1 MSKKANN
8 NNKDIFAVNE
18 FKAVPTRMFEATH
31 MQYVSADGEIV
42 EIQISSDFKMIYSYL
57 YDQQRSFA
65 AQKGVDGEP
74 QEMYQDWEYIFS
86 FIGRKYKGDKN
97 SMKIVKDLEASGLL
111 IQTKRPNST
120 STVKTVLDVTTI
132 QTIKF
137 SNAKH
142 AECVNGA
149 AARRTARQ
157 EQYAAAK
164 KAKLAAIEEVKKRH
178 QNNDCGVKDES
189 GNEAKVD
196 TVETPHDANAERFG
210 SAKNIDVDVKPE
222 SIEPENKTNWELH
235 SNALITQND
244 KYNKLN
250 QGDKMRVMLAVN
262 QCYSVSFKAIK
273 EAFDIT
279 VDQLLAQA
287 PKQTIKQ
294 VGRVCNGCYPV
305 EYGNG
310 WHCIN
315 SKCSNHNVE
324 YEDSVLDNFD
334 DVPF

>member
-1 MSKKANN
+1 MSNKANK

-18 FKAVPTRMFEATH
+18 FKAVPSSMFEATR

-132 QTIKF
+132 PTIKF

-196 TVETPHDANAERFG
+196 TVEVATNSNSQGYRNEQIRNVGVRQEIKQDDLPDPFLDDCGVSHDSGFEEY
-210 SAKNIDVDVKPE
+210 SQPKTIKSVKP
-222 SIEPENKTNWELH
+222 KD
-235 SNALITQND
+235 NAYDNGYGR
-244 KYNKLN
+244 KCS
-250 QGDKMRVMLAVN
+250 
-262 QCYSVSFKAIK
+262 QCY
-273 EAFDIT
+273 
-279 VDQLLAQA
+279 QQ
-287 PKQTIKQ
+287 P
-294 VGRVCNGCYPV
+294 NGDWDCR
-305 EYGNG
+305 
-310 WHCIN
+310 
-315 SKCSNHNVE
+315 
-324 YEDSVLDNFD
+324 DSYCDNYL
-334 DVPF
+334 PF

>member
-1 MSKKANN
+1 MGNKANN
-8 NNKDIFAVNE
+8 NNNKNIFKVNE
-18 FKAVPTRMFEATH
+18 FKAIPTRMFEATH

-120 STVKTVLDVTTI
+120 STVKTVFDVTTI

-196 TVETPHDANAERFG
+196 TVETLHDANAEGYRD
-210 SAKNIDVDVKPE
+210 NQTQVVDVKPKNKQDDLPDPFLDDCGVSHDSAFDE
-222 SIEPENKTNWELH
+222 YNSTRGAEPYGSINAKPKTIKSVKPKANTYDNGYGRKC
-235 SNALITQND
+235 S
-244 KYNKLN
+244 
-250 QGDKMRVMLAVN
+250 
-262 QCYSVSFKAIK
+262 QCYQQPNG
-273 EAFDIT
+273 DW
-279 VDQLLAQA
+279 DCRD
-287 PKQTIKQ
+287 PY
-294 VGRVCNGCYPV
+294 CNNY
-305 EYGNG
+305 
-310 WHCIN
+310 
-315 SKCSNHNVE
+315 
-324 YEDSVLDNFD
+324 L
-334 DVPF
+334 PF

>member
-1 MSKKANN
+1 MNNMRNKVN

-18 FKAVPTRMFEATH
+18 FKAVPSSMFKATH

-132 QTIKF
+132 PTIKF

-142 AECVNGA
+142 AEYVNGQP
-149 AARRTARQ
+149 ARRQARQ

-164 KAKLAAIEEVKKRH
+164 KAKLAAIEEVKNRH
-178 QNNDCGVKDES
+178 QKNDCGAKDES
-189 GNEAKVD
+189 RNEIAVD
-196 TVETPHDANAERFG
+196 TIETSSSSNAEGHRD
-210 SAKNIDVDVKPE
+210 SEIKVVDVKKDDLPDPFLDDCGVSHDSAFE
-222 SIEPENKTNWELH
+222 EY
-235 SNALITQND
+235 TQPKPIKSVKQSHYDEDGRLCAKCYQNR
-244 KYNKLN
+244 
-250 QGDKMRVMLAVN
+250 QGGAWY
-262 QCYSVSFKAIK
+262 C
-273 EAFDIT
+273 T
-279 VDQLLAQA
+279 
-287 PKQTIKQ
+287 
-294 VGRVCNGCYPV
+294 
-305 EYGNG
+305 
-310 WHCIN
+310 
-315 SKCSNHNVE
+315 
-324 YEDSVLDNFD
+324 DSDCFNN
-334 DVPF
+334 VPF

>member
-1 MSKKANN
+1 MANKANKANN
-8 NNKDIFAVNE
+8 NNNKNIFEVNE
-18 FKAVPTRMFEATH
+18 FKAIPTRMFEATH
-31 MQYVSADGEIV
+31 MQYVNTDGEIV

-65 AQKGVDGEP
+65 AQEGVGGEP
-74 QEMYQDWEYIFS
+74 QEMYQDWEYVFS

-120 STVKTVLDVTTI
+120 STVKTVFDVTTI

-142 AECVNGA
+142 AKYVNGA
-149 AARRTARQ
+149 AARHTARQ

-196 TVETPHDANAERFG
+196 TVEASRDASAEGCRDSEIKVVGVELKEIKQDDLPDPFLNDCCV
-210 SAKNIDVDVKPE
+210 SHTKPIKSVKPKANTYDNGYGRKC
-222 SIEPENKTNWELH
+222 S
-235 SNALITQND
+235 
-244 KYNKLN
+244 
-250 QGDKMRVMLAVN
+250 
-262 QCYSVSFKAIK
+262 QCYQQPNGDWDCRDSY
-273 EAFDIT
+273 
-279 VDQLLAQA
+279 
-287 PKQTIKQ
+287 
-294 VGRVCNGCYPV
+294 CNNY
-305 EYGNG
+305 
-310 WHCIN
+310 
-315 SKCSNHNVE
+315 
-324 YEDSVLDNFD
+324 L
-334 DVPF
+334 PF

>member
-1 MSKKANN
+1 MGNKANN
-8 NNKDIFAVNE
+8 NNNKNIFKVNE
-18 FKAVPTRMFEATH
+18 FKAIPTRMFEATH

-120 STVKTVLDVTTI
+120 STVKTVFDVTTI

-196 TVETPHDANAERFG
+196 IVEASHDASVQGSG
-210 SAKNIDVDVKPE
+210 SAKSIAVDVMKEIKQDDLPDAFLDDCVSHTKPIK
-222 SIEPENKTNWELH
+222 SVAPTKPKANTYDNGYGRRC
-235 SNALITQND
+235 S
-244 KYNKLN
+244 
-250 QGDKMRVMLAVN
+250 
-262 QCYSVSFKAIK
+262 QCY
-273 EAFDIT
+273 
-279 VDQLLAQA
+279 QQ
-287 PKQTIKQ
+287 P
-294 VGRVCNGCYPV
+294 NGDWDCRDHY
-305 EYGNG
+305 
-310 WHCIN
+310 C
-315 SKCSNHNVE
+315 
-324 YEDSVLDNFD
+324 DNYL
-334 DVPF
+334 PF